1 MISLIHPISRIVG
14 FFDFRKPTYIIRDP
28 ELIRKIAIKD
38 FDSFE
43 DHKYFLGDSAGELFG
58 NSLFMMK
65 GAKWRDMRATL
76 SPAFT
81 GSKMRQMFEFTQ
93 KCADDLIATIFQKRD
108 AKKEIRYEMKDLFS
122 KYTNDV
128 IASCAFG
135 CRINSLDNPKNDFY
149 LAGQKFL
156 NITAGFGV
164 IKLFCL
170 ITMQPVMKLLDIE
183 FLPKSVSKFFKSMAL
198 DTMNARAEQKIF
210 RPDMI
215 NLLMNVRKGVAG
227 GEETKDNVSEESS
240 EIGDGNGRHL
250 WSDGEIAA
258 QCFLFFIAGY
268 NTTSTSLMFT
278 AYELALNQHV
288 QTRLYEE
295 IVETETELNG
305 KPIDYNRILQ
315 LKYLDQVISE
325 SLRKWPPGMLAFTDR
340 VCAKDYSLEIDDK
353 LVTIE
358 KGHALWFPIFSFHR
372 DARFFPD
379 PEVFDPDRF
388 SDENKGNII
397 NGTYIPFGAGPRNC
411 IGRFSDGMNKSQ
423 QNQTIIYS

>member
-1 MISLIHPISRIVG
+1 M
-14 FFDFRKPTYIIRDP
+14 T
-28 ELIRKIAIKD
+28 IKD

-58 NSLFMMK
+58 NSLFMMR
-65 GAKWRDMRATL
+65 GEKWKDMRSVL

-81 GSKMRQMFEFTQ
+81 GSKMRQMFELITE
-93 KCADDLIATIFQKRD
+93 CADDFVDTIFKQQ
-108 AKKEIRYEMKDLFS
+108 ASKEIPYEMKDLFS

-135 CRINSLDNPKNDFY
+135 CRINSLENPKNDFY

-170 ITMQPVMKLLDIE
+170 ITMQPVMKLLDVE

-198 DTMNARAEQKIF
+198 DTMRARAEQNIF

-215 NLLMNVRKGVAG
+215 NLLMNVRKGVVEQPANHDARNDDL
-227 GEETKDNVSEESS
+227 EFAIVEESQ
-240 EIGDGNGRHL
+240 IGRANVKRL

-258 QCFLFFIAGY
+258 QCFLFFIAGF
-268 NTTSTSLMFT
+268 NTSSTSLMFT
-278 AYELALNQHV
+278 AYELALNPHV
-288 QTRLYEE
+288 QIRLHKE
-295 IVETETELNG
+295 ILDAELELNG
-305 KPIDYNRILQ
+305 EPISYDDLLK
-315 LKYLDQVISE
+315 LKYLDQVILE

-340 VCAKDYSLEIDDK
+340 ICAKDYALEIDDK
-353 LVTIE
+353 WITIE
-358 KGHALWFPIFSFHR
+358 KGHAFWIPIFSFHR
-372 DARFFPD
+372 DARWFPD
-379 PEVFDPDRF
+379 PELFDPDRF

-397 NGTYIPFGAGPRNC
+397 NGTYIPFGIGPRNC
-411 IGRFSDGMNKSQ
+411 IGRFNFSSFFSFFFFLINVRNNFTFQRQDSR
-423 QNQTIIYS
+423 